1 MKKQKSIPKKT
12 MYFCFLCCLVYF
24 TSYLTRIDYAAVLV
38 EIIED
43 LGITKSAASIA
54 VTGSFIT
61 YGLGQLVSG
70 YLGDKIAPRTL
81 IAAGLCC
88 TSATNLLM
96 SVLPNITVMTVFW
109 CFNGFFQAMLW
120 PPLVR
125 IMAENLDENTYSTAS
140 VSVSAAASV
149 ATIAV
154 YLLSPL
160 VILLSG
166 WKLVFLICGSAGFIT
181 VILWLAGTR
190 TLSPGASEKPVN
202 PGSGAQTGAVSGK
215 VLARSGIFIIMTGII
230 LQGILR
236 DGISTW
242 MPTYI
247 SEVFDLGTHVSILTA
262 VILPVFS
269 IMSVS
274 IGSAIQKKIG
284 NEVKTAAILYGVSAL
299 SALIIIPFFSSSMI
313 VSALMMAIITGAMH
327 GVNLMLI
334 SRLPVHFKRYGK
346 VSTISGILN
355 ACTYVG
361 SALSTYGF
369 AHLSEAFGW
378 YFIIISWAVIALL
391 GTSVCAVCIR
401 RWEAFRDH

>member
-1 MKKQKSIPKKT
+1 MKTASKNRGT
-12 MYFCFLCCLVYF
+12 AYFCFLCCLVYF

-38 EIIED
+38 EIIAD
-43 LGITKSAASIA
+43 LGITKSTASIA

-70 YLGDKIAPRTL
+70 WLGDKISPRYL
-81 IAAGLCC
+81 IAGGLCC
-88 TSATNLLM
+88 TSVTNLLM

-125 IMAENLDENTYSTAS
+125 IMAENLDENTYSGAS
-140 VSVSAAASV
+140 VSVSAAASI
-149 ATIAV
+149 ATIVV
-154 YLLSPL
+154 YLLAPV
-160 VILLSG
+160 VILFSG
-166 WKLVFLICGSAGFIT
+166 WRTVFLICGGTGFIT
-181 VILWLAGTR
+181 ILLWLTGTKN
-190 TLSPGASEKPVN
+190 AS
-202 PGSGAQTGAVSGK
+202 SGAAKPTGSAATQSSVSGAVL
-215 VLARSGIFIIMTGII
+215 VRSGIFIIMIGII

-247 SEVFDLGTHVSILTA
+247 SEVFNLGSHVSILTA
-262 VILPVFS
+262 VILPIFS

-274 IGSAIQKKIG
+274 VGSAIQKKVG
-284 NEVKTAAILYGVSAL
+284 NEVKTAAILYGVSAV

-313 VSALMMAIITGAMH
+313 LSALMMAIITGAMH

-346 VSTISGILN
+346 VSTISGALN

-369 AHLSEAFGW
+369 ARFSEAFGW
-378 YFIIISWAVIALL
+378 YFIIISWAVIAGL
-391 GTSVCAVCIR
+391 GTAICGLCIR
-401 RWEAFRDH
+401 RWAKFRDQ

>member
-1 MKKQKSIPKKT
+1 MKNITAKSRST
-12 MYFCFLCCLVYF
+12 LYFCFLCCLVYF

-38 EIIED
+38 EIIAD
-43 LGITKSAASIA
+43 LNITKSAASIA

-70 YLGDKIAPRTL
+70 YLGDKISPRIL

-88 TSATNLLM
+88 TSATNILM
-96 SVLPNITVMTVFW
+96 SVLPNITVMTIFW

-125 IMAENLDENTYSTAS
+125 IMAENLDEATYANAS

-160 VILLSG
+160 VIILSG

-181 VILWLAGTR
+181 VLLWLTGTR
-190 TLSPGASEKPVN
+190 SISSGKAKPAGN
-202 PGSGAQTGAVSGK
+202 TPAGAVSVS

-247 SEVFDLGTHVSILTA
+247 SEVFDLGTSVSILTA

-274 IGSAIQKKIG
+274 VGSSLQKRIG
-284 NEVKTAAILYGVSAL
+284 NEVKTAAILYGVSAV
-299 SALIIIPFFSSSMI
+299 SALLIIPVFSSSMI
-313 VSALMMAIITGAMH
+313 ISALMMAVITGAMH

-334 SRLPVHFKRYGK
+334 SRLPVHFRKYGK
-346 VSTISGILN
+346 VSTISGVLN

-378 YFIIISWAVIALL
+378 YFIIISWAVIAGL
-391 GTSVCAVCIR
+391 GTAVCAVCIR
-401 RWEAFRDH
+401 RWEKFRAE

>member
-1 MKKQKSIPKKT
+1 MKNITAKSRST
-12 MYFCFLCCLVYF
+12 LYFCFLCCLVYF

-38 EIIED
+38 EIIAD
-43 LGITKSAASIA
+43 LNITKSAASIA

-70 YLGDKIAPRTL
+70 YLGDKISPRIL

-88 TSATNLLM
+88 TSATNILM
-96 SVLPNITVMTVFW
+96 SVLPNITVMTIFW

-125 IMAENLDENTYSTAS
+125 IMAENLDEATYANAS

-160 VILLSG
+160 VIILSG

-181 VILWLAGTR
+181 VLLWLTGTR
-190 TLSPGASEKPVN
+190 SISSGKAKPAGN
-202 PGSGAQTGAVSGK
+202 TPAGAVSVS

-247 SEVFDLGTHVSILTA
+247 SEVFDLGTSVSILTA

-274 IGSAIQKKIG
+274 VGSSLQKKIG
-284 NEVKTAAILYGVSAL
+284 NEVKTAAILYGVSAV
-299 SALIIIPFFSSSMI
+299 SALLIIPVFSSSMI
-313 VSALMMAIITGAMH
+313 ISALMMAVITGAMH

-334 SRLPVHFKRYGK
+334 SRLPVHFRKYGK
-346 VSTISGILN
+346 VSTISGVLN

-378 YFIIISWAVIALL
+378 YFIIISWAVIAGL
-391 GTSVCAVCIR
+391 GTAVCAVCIR
-401 RWEAFRDH
+401 RWEKFRAE

>member
-1 MKKQKSIPKKT
+1 MKNITAKSRST
-12 MYFCFLCCLVYF
+12 LYFCFLCCLVYF

-38 EIIED
+38 EIIAD
-43 LGITKSAASIA
+43 LNITKSAASIA

-70 YLGDKIAPRTL
+70 YLGDKISPRIL

-88 TSATNLLM
+88 TSATNILM
-96 SVLPNITVMTVFW
+96 SVLPNITVMTIFW

-125 IMAENLDENTYSTAS
+125 IMAENLDEATYANAS

-160 VILLSG
+160 VIILSG

-181 VILWLAGTR
+181 VLLWLTGTR
-190 TLSPGASEKPVN
+190 SISSGKAKPAGN
-202 PGSGAQTGAVSGK
+202 TPAGAVSVS

-247 SEVFDLGTHVSILTA
+247 SEVFDLGTSVSILTA

-274 IGSAIQKKIG
+274 VGSSLQKKIG
-284 NEVKTAAILYGVSAL
+284 NEVKTAAILYGVSAV
-299 SALIIIPFFSSSMI
+299 SALIIIPVFSSSMI
-313 VSALMMAIITGAMH
+313 ISALMMAVITGAMH

-334 SRLPVHFKRYGK
+334 SRLPVHFRKYGK
-346 VSTISGILN
+346 VSTISGVLN

-378 YFIIISWAVIALL
+378 YFIIISWAVIAGL
-391 GTSVCAVCIR
+391 GTAVCAVCIR
-401 RWEAFRDH
+401 RWEKFRAE

>member
-1 MKKQKSIPKKT
+1 MKNGKTIPRST
-12 MYFCFLCCLVYF
+12 LYFCFLCCLVYF

-38 EIIED
+38 EIIAD
-43 LGITKSAASIA
+43 LNITKSTASIA

-70 YLGDKIAPRTL
+70 YLGDKISPRIL
-81 IAAGLCC
+81 IAGGLCC

-96 SVLPNITVMTVFW
+96 SVLPNITVMTIFW

-125 IMAENLDENTYSTAS
+125 IMAENLDENTYSNAS

-160 VILLSG
+160 VIFLSG
-166 WKLVFLICGSAGFIT
+166 WKLVFLICGCAGFIT
-181 VILWLAGTR
+181 VFLWLTGTR
-190 TLSPGASEKPVN
+190 NLSSGESGGAAKP
-202 PGSGAQTGAVSGK
+202 SGNTPAGAVSGK
-215 VLARSGIFIIMTGII
+215 VLARSGIFIIMVGII

-262 VILPVFS
+262 VILPIFS

-274 IGSAIQKKIG
+274 VGSSLQRRIG

-299 SALIIIPFFSSSMI
+299 CALIIIPIFSSSMI
-313 VSALMMAIITGAMH
+313 LSALMMAIITGAMH

-334 SRLPVHFKRYGK
+334 SRLPVHFRKYGK

-369 AHLSEAFGW
+369 ARFSEAFGW
-378 YFIIISWAVIALL
+378 YFIIISWAVIAGL
-391 GTSVCAVCIR
+391 GTAVCAICIR
-401 RWEAFRDH
+401 RWAKFRQE

>member
-1 MKKQKSIPKKT
+1 MKNKNIRDRST
-12 MYFCFLCCLVYF
+12 AYFCFLCCLVYF

-38 EIIED
+38 EIIAD
-43 LGITKSAASIA
+43 LEITKSTASIA

-70 YLGDKIAPRTL
+70 WLGDKISPRCL
-81 IAAGLCC
+81 IAGGLCC
-88 TSATNLLM
+88 TSLTNLLM
-96 SVLPNITVMTVFW
+96 SVLPDITVMTVFW

-125 IMAENLDENTYSTAS
+125 IMAENLDENTYSSAS
-140 VSVSAAASV
+140 VSVSAAASI

-154 YLLSPL
+154 YLLAPV
-160 VILLSG
+160 VILFTD
-166 WKLVFLICGSAGFIT
+166 WRTVFLICGSAGFVT
-181 VILWLAGTR
+181 VLLWLTGTR
-190 TLSPGASEKPVN
+190 NVS
-202 PGSGAQTGAVSGK
+202 SGAAKPGGDPTQNKTSVSGAV
-215 VLARSGIFIIMTGII
+215 LIRSGIFIVMIGII

-247 SEVFDLGTHVSILTA
+247 SEVFDLGSHVSILTA
-262 VILPVFS
+262 VILPIFS

-274 IGSAIQKKIG
+274 VGSAIQKKIG
-284 NEVKTAAILYGVSAL
+284 NELKTAAILYGVSAV
-299 SALIIIPFFSSSMI
+299 SALIIIPVFSSSMLL
-313 VSALMMAIITGAMH
+313 SALMMAIITGAMH

-334 SRLPVHFKRYGK
+334 SRLPVHFKRYGR
-346 VSTISGILN
+346 VSTISGALN

-378 YFIIISWAVIALL
+378 YFIIVSWAVIAGL
-391 GTSVCAVCIR
+391 GTAVCALCIR
-401 RWEAFRDH
+401 RWAKFRDQ

>member
-1 MKKQKSIPKKT
+1 MKNGKT
-12 MYFCFLCCLVYF
+12 MNRGTAYFCFLCCLVYF

-38 EIIED
+38 EIIAD
-43 LGITKSAASIA
+43 LGITKSTASIA

-70 YLGDKIAPRTL
+70 WLGDKISPRYL
-81 IAAGLCC
+81 IAGGLCC
-88 TSATNLLM
+88 TSVTNLLM
-96 SVLPNITVMTVFW
+96 SVLPDITVMTVFW

-125 IMAENLDENTYSTAS
+125 IMAENLDENTYSNAS
-140 VSVSAAASV
+140 VSVSAAASI
-149 ATIAV
+149 ATIVV
-154 YLLSPL
+154 YLLAPV
-160 VILLSG
+160 VILFSG
-166 WKLVFLICGSAGFIT
+166 WRTVFLICGSAGFVTIL
-181 VILWLAGTR
+181 LWLTGTR
-190 TLSPGASEKPVN
+190 NAS
-202 PGSGAQTGAVSGK
+202 SGAAKPSDPNAPQSSVSSAVL
-215 VLARSGIFIIMTGII
+215 VRSGIFIIMVGII

-247 SEVFDLGTHVSILTA
+247 SEVFDLGSHVSILTA
-262 VILPVFS
+262 VILPIFS

-274 IGSAIQKKIG
+274 VGSAIQKKIG
-284 NEVKTAAILYGVSAL
+284 NELKTAAILYGVSAV

-346 VSTISGILN
+346 VSTISGALN

-378 YFIIISWAVIALL
+378 YFIIISWAVIAGL
-391 GTSVCAVCIR
+391 GTAVCGLCIR
-401 RWEAFRDH
+401 RWAKFRDQ

>member
-1 MKKQKSIPKKT
+1 MKNGKSIPRST
-12 MYFCFLCCLVYF
+12 LYFCFLCCLVYF

-38 EIIED
+38 EIIAD
-43 LGITKSAASIA
+43 LNITKSAASIA

-70 YLGDKIAPRTL
+70 YLGDKISPRIL
-81 IAAGLCC
+81 IAGGLCC
-88 TSATNLLM
+88 TSANNLLM

-125 IMAENLDENTYSTAS
+125 IMAENLDEATYSSAS

-166 WKLVFLICGSAGFIT
+166 WKLVFLICGAAGFIT
-181 VILWLAGTR
+181 VLLWLTGTR
-190 TLSPGASEKPVN
+190 NLSSGKAKPTGN
-202 PGSGAQTGAVSGK
+202 TSAGSVSSK
-215 VLARSGIFIIMTGII
+215 VLARSGIFIIMIGII

-247 SEVFDLGTHVSILTA
+247 SEVFDLGTSVSILTA
-262 VILPVFS
+262 VILPIFS

-274 IGSAIQKKIG
+274 IGSALQKKIG
-284 NEVKTAAILYGVSAL
+284 NEVKTAAILYGVSAV

-313 VSALMMAIITGAMH
+313 LSALMMAVITGAMH

-334 SRLPVHFKRYGK
+334 SRLPVHFRKYGK
-346 VSTISGILN
+346 VSTISGVLN

-378 YFIIISWAVIALL
+378 YFIIISWAVIAGL
-391 GTSVCAVCIR
+391 GTAVCAFCIR
-401 RWEAFRDH
+401 RWEKFRNE

>member
-1 MKKQKSIPKKT
+1 MKTGKSIPRST
-12 MYFCFLCCLVYF
+12 LYFCFLCCLVYF

-38 EIIED
+38 EIIAD
-43 LGITKSAASIA
+43 LNITKSAASIA

-70 YLGDKIAPRTL
+70 YLGDKISPRIL
-81 IAAGLCC
+81 IAGGLCC

-125 IMAENLDENTYSTAS
+125 IMAENLDEATYSSAS

-166 WKLVFLICGSAGFIT
+166 WKLVFLICGAAGFIT
-181 VILWLAGTR
+181 VLLWLTGTR
-190 TLSPGASEKPVN
+190 NLSSGKAKPTGN
-202 PGSGAQTGAVSGK
+202 TSAGSVSSK
-215 VLARSGIFIIMTGII
+215 VLARSGIFIIMIGII

-247 SEVFDLGTHVSILTA
+247 SEVFDLGTSVSILTA
-262 VILPVFS
+262 VILPIFS

-274 IGSAIQKKIG
+274 IGSALQKKIG
-284 NEVKTAAILYGVSAL
+284 NEVKTAAILYGVSAV

-313 VSALMMAIITGAMH
+313 LSALMMAVITGAMH

-334 SRLPVHFKRYGK
+334 SRLPVHFRKYGK
-346 VSTISGILN
+346 VSTISGVLN

-378 YFIIISWAVIALL
+378 YFIIISWAVIAGL
-391 GTSVCAVCIR
+391 GTAVCAFCIC
-401 RWEAFRDH
+401 RWEKFRNE

>member
-1 MKKQKSIPKKT
+1 MKNITAKSRST
-12 MYFCFLCCLVYF
+12 LYFCFLCCLVYF

-38 EIIED
+38 EIIAD
-43 LGITKSAASIA
+43 LNITKSAASIA

-70 YLGDKIAPRTL
+70 YLGDKISPRIL

-88 TSATNLLM
+88 TSATNILM
-96 SVLPNITVMTVFW
+96 SVLPNITVMTIFW

-125 IMAENLDENTYSTAS
+125 IMAENLDEATYANAS

-160 VILLSG
+160 VIILSG

-181 VILWLAGTR
+181 VLLWLTGTR
-190 TLSPGASEKPVN
+190 SISSGKAKPAGN
-202 PGSGAQTGAVSGK
+202 TPAGAVSVS

-247 SEVFDLGTHVSILTA
+247 SEVFDLGTSVSILTA

-274 IGSAIQKKIG
+274 VGSSLQKKID
-284 NEVKTAAILYGVSAL
+284 NEVKTAAILYGVSAV
-299 SALIIIPFFSSSMI
+299 SALIIIPVFSSSMI
-313 VSALMMAIITGAMH
+313 ISALMMAVITGAMH

-334 SRLPVHFKRYGK
+334 SRLPVHFRKYGK
-346 VSTISGILN
+346 VSTISGVLN

-378 YFIIISWAVIALL
+378 YFIIISWAVIAGL
-391 GTSVCAVCIR
+391 GTAVCAVCIR
-401 RWEAFRDH
+401 RWEKFRAE